1 MSRQRNQSILST
13 AFPTAD
19 HLSLNDE
26 QLTSYLSDL
35 FAEGT
40 RVSIRV
46 KDSAQSCYR
55 AVSRLAELHELMLNK
70 HIWGA
75 ELAYDHQGVQWAD
88 LLTIEPHGFHL
99 EHTRARAAL
108 TA

>member
-1 MSRQRNQSILST
+1 MSRPRNQSILST
-13 AFPTAD
+13 PFSIAE
-19 HLSLNDE
+19 HLCLTDE

-35 FAEGT
+35 FAGGA

-46 KDSAQSCYR
+46 KDSAQSSYR
-55 AVSRLAELHELMLNK
+55 SVSRLAELHELMLNK

-75 ELAYDHQGVQWAD
+75 ELAYDHQGVQWSD
-88 LLTIEPHGFHL
+88 MLTIEPQGFHL
-99 EHTRARAAL
+99 EHTRAQAVM